1 MLARLLFGALFALA
15 FVSAQAHDFKVGDLQ
30 IDHPWARP
38 TAGKQP
44 TGGAYLS
51 IENRGKAGDSL
62 LRASSPIASEVQIHS
77 MKMEGNTMRMREVGK
92 LDVAAGAKVEMTPG
106 DGYHIMLMGLKQ
118 PLKEG
123 DRFPMKLE
131 FEKAGAIDVTV
142 NVERP
147 KASAAPAATT
157 HKH

>member
-1 MLARLLFGALFALA
+1 MFARLLPAALLTLA
-15 FVSAQAHDFKVGDLQ
+15 FGTAQAHDFKVGDLQ

-38 TAGKQP
+38 TVAKQP

-62 LRASSPIASEVQIHS
+62 LRASSPIASDVQIHS

-92 LDVAAGAKVEMTPG
+92 LDVAAGAKVEMMPG

-118 PLKEG
+118 PLKAG
-123 DRFPMKLE
+123 DKFPLKLE
-131 FEKAGAIDVTV
+131 FEKAGAVDVMV
-142 NVERP
+142 NVETKP
-147 KASAAPAATT
+147 KESAAV